1 MNRNCLF
8 ALACFGAIALVTP
21 AGAAPMSAA
30 GALGSTT
37 TKAAIDQALPDQG
50 LQNVRW
56 GRHWGGHRH
65 RHWGWRRHH
74 WRHYGWHHRRH
85 IY

>member
-1 MNRNCLF
+1 MKKTCLF
-8 ALACFGAIALVTP
+8 ALACFGAIVLTDP

-50 LQNVRW
+50 VQDVRW
-56 GRHWGGHRH
+56 GRHRGWGH
-65 RHWGWRRHH
+65 RHWGWHRHN
-74 WRHYGWHHRRH
+74 WRHYGWHQHRRV
-85 IY
+85 YW